1 VGLTTP
7 ICNCG
12 GASVATPRGQGL
24 IVEHSETAFAKI
36 NLALHVRQRRAD
48 GYHDIETLFAFA
60 QDGDILHA
68 RLADT
73 LSLEIGGPFGAGLQ
87 ADESNLV
94 LKTALLLKAHFGVT
108 QGAAIRLNKQLPIAS
123 GIGGGSADAAATARL
138 LNRLWGLH
146 ATEQELADILAPLGA
161 DIPACIFSRP
171 SFGTGTGTALAF
183 LEDSSVTARHLLL
196 VNPLQSV
203 STAAIF
209 KAWNGV
215 DGGAIDRGDMWD
227 AAVAGRNDLEPM
239 ASAIC
244 PVITD
249 ILDRLSE
256 SAPALARMSGSG
268 ATCFALFDD
277 AEALEAARATMDPH
291 WWSMATML
299 R

>member
-1 VGLTTP
+1 M
-7 ICNCG
+7 
-12 GASVATPRGQGL
+12 
-24 IVEHSETAFAKI
+24 EHSEVAFAKI
-36 NLALHVRQRRAD
+36 NLALHVRKRRAD

-60 QDGDILHA
+60 QDGDVLSA
-68 RLADT
+68 SLADS
-73 LSLEIGGPFGAGLQ
+73 LSLEIDGPFGDGLQ

-94 LKTALLLKAHFGVT
+94 LKTALSLKAYFGVT
-108 QGAAIRLNKQLPIAS
+108 QGAAIRLDKRLPIAS

-138 LNRLWGLH
+138 LNQLWGLD
-146 ATEQELADILAPLGA
+146 APEQLLADILAPLGA

-171 SFGTGTGTALAF
+171 SFGSGTGTALVF
-183 LEDSSVTARHLLL
+183 LDDSNITARHVLL

-209 KAWNGV
+209 KAWGGV
-215 DGGAIDRGDMWD
+215 DGGQVDRGDIWD
-227 AAVAGRNDLEPM
+227 AAITGQNDLEPI
-239 ASAIC
+239 AAAIC

-249 ILDRLSE
+249 ILDRLSLTN
-256 SAPALARMSGSG
+256 PAFVRMSGSG

-277 AEALEAARATMDPH
+277 IGGLEAARATLDPH